1 MPRKPA
7 KSSARSRRSRWTDP
21 DDAPEVTDAMLAGA
35 TLYDGDKVIR
45 RGRPPLGEKPKQ
57 PVTLRLDAD
66 VIAAYRATGTGW
78 QSRINADLR
87 RAQKLKKRA

>member
-1 MPRKPA
+1 
-7 KSSARSRRSRWTDP
+7 
-21 DDAPEVTDAMLAGA
+21 MLKRA
-35 TLYDGDKVIR
+35 TLYEGDKVIR